1 MIVIWLNKEH
11 VTFIENAIFRFSNY
25 LFPILQILPL
35 KVYEDDL
42 QSQNQT
48 MTETMNELF
57 FDPTVNIKYAL
68 NWWFKKVTPHT
79 HNKSID
85 FWQLRHTSEIRGLC
99 LMTCHY
105 KKLQNLPSLWNTK
118 THV

>member
-11 VTFIENAIFRFSNY
+11 VTFIENAIFGFSNY

-48 MTETMNELF
+48 MNELF

-79 HNKSID
+79 LYMA
-85 FWQLRHTSEIRGLC
+85 FYRR
-99 LMTCHY
+99 
-105 KKLQNLPSLWNTK
+105 
-118 THV
+118 

>member
-1 MIVIWLNKEH
+1 MNKEH

-48 MTETMNELF
+48 MNETMNELF

-68 NWWFKKVTPHT
+68 N
-79 HNKSID
+79 
-85 FWQLRHTSEIRGLC
+85 
-99 LMTCHY
+99 
-105 KKLQNLPSLWNTK
+105 
-118 THV
+118 

>member
-11 VTFIENAIFRFSNY
+11 VTFIENAIFRFSND

-57 FDPTVNIKYAL
+57 FDPTVNIKL
-68 NWWFKKVTPHT
+68 HWIDDSKKLPHT
-79 HNKSID
+79 HIIN
-85 FWQLRHTSEIRGLC
+85 Q
-99 LMTCHY
+99 
-105 KKLQNLPSLWNTK
+105 
-118 THV
+118 